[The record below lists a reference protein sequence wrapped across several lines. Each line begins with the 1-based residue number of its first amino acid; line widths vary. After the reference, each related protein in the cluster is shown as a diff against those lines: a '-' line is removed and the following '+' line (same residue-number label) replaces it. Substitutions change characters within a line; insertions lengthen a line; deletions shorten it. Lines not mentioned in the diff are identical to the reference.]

1 MTVILADQKFL
12 AVIPMV
18 IGGVIMAAI
27 VALLLGFVVLW
38 LWNWLMPDIFGLTRI
53 TFWQAWGLVVLAH
66 ILFKSFPHHDY
77 HNHDEHWK
85 DKFHKKFFTKESDA
99 DESEGEQTISNS

>member
-1 MTVILADQKFL
+1 MQNHSHFSGSKKVL

-18 IGGVIMAAI
+18 IGSVIMAAI

-53 TFWQAWGLVVLAH
+53 TFGRHGDWWCWRTFCSSRFR
-66 ILFKSFPHHDY
+66 IM
-77 HNHDEHWK
+77 
-85 DKFHKKFFTKESDA
+85 
-99 DESEGEQTISNS
+99 TIIIIMNIGR